1 MLSDIDM
8 DFEKLEVLDCI
19 KLKYLCAKRDM
30 REAIVVLLC
39 EENVQLISH
48 LADIELVEK
57 SIETITDFTKNVK
70 EVTELIIQ
78 DREKLKQRAEE
89 RYAKQFAEK
98 ARNLR
103 KLFEQ
108 DLKGG
113 ATVE

>member
-1 MLSDIDM
+1 MLSDLDM
-8 DFEKLEVLDCI
+8 DFEKLKALSCI
-19 KLKYLCAKRDM
+19 NSKYLCAKRDM
-30 REAIVVLLC
+30 REAIVVLLR
-39 EENVQLISH
+39 EENVQLISY

-57 SIETITDFTKNVK
+57 SIEAITNFTKNVK

-89 RYAKQFAEK
+89 RYAEQRAEK
-98 ARNLR
+98 ARNLC

-113 ATVE
+113 ETVE